1 MEPKNINDILKILPH
16 RYPLLLID
24 RILEIKPF
32 EKIVAL
38 KNVTANEPHF
48 MGHFPDNP
56 LMPGVLLIEAMAQAG
71 AILLLSSITDITIN
85 TAYLLGID
93 KARFRKKIIPG
104 DQLIIE
110 VEVLKIIKTFCK
122 LKAEIRVNNELI
134 AEAELLTSADFLK
147 DNNIKTPDN
156 SITK

>member
-32 EKIVAL
+32 EKIIAL

-48 MGHFPDNP
+48 MGHFPENP
-56 LMPGVLLIEAMAQAG
+56 IMPGVLLIEAMAQAG
-71 AILLLSSITDITIN
+71 AILLLSSLTEITIN

-93 KARFRKKIIPG
+93 KARFRKKIVPG

-110 VEVLKIIKTFCK
+110 VIVLKKIKTFCK
-122 LKAEIRVNNELI
+122 LKAEIKVNNELI
-134 AEAELLTSADFLK
+134 AEAELLTSADFLQG
-147 DNNIKTPDN
+147 NNSETHQ
-156 SITK
+156 TTE